1 MQDLGL
7 SELVAASEN
16 ITVGELPALG
26 PGRDLL
32 GGPGH
37 GLATLS
43 SPLGAQAGAGQEQ
56 CPPGTAQG
64 SGPLRGC
71 QSSLNQP
78 GPCRGRAHYHQERV
92 QLSEGSELG
101 TWEDVSSPGAAP
113 RRSGR

>member
-7 SELVAASEN
+7 FELVASSEN
-16 ITVGELPALG
+16 VTVGEPWALG

-43 SPLGAQAGAGQEQ
+43 PPLGAQAGVRQEQ
-56 CPPGTAQG
+56 CPSGTAQG
-64 SGPLRGC
+64 SGPLRGR

-78 GPCRGRAHYHQERV
+78 GPCRGCAHCHQERA
-92 QLSEGSELG
+92 QMSEGSELG
-101 TWEDVSSPGAAP
+101 TWEDVSSPGAGP
-113 RRSGR
+113 KQSSR